1 MIEKGKNMNEITMNV
16 KHKPWSYAVRMT
28 KAYVESKIEKIKNVY
43 PFQDGIP
50 TFRIGDMTSAFG
62 HKVTNDIYAYG
73 RHYHEDKM
81 PGGHVDNYISSQIVY
96 EYFANITASDSPVFW
111 MPVGDNYGDLINIKY
126 DAEGG
131 YSKSYPIEV
140 PYESHKESEIL
151 GLSTKRVMPKGYN
164 LWCTKE
170 EEEWAFEKL
179 VAPIEYYDSYK
190 YKSLESY
197 FQEFLEIEDKIAEAE
212 DEDLYD

>member
-1 MIEKGKNMNEITMNV
+1 MNEITMNV

-28 KAYVESKIEKIKNVY
+28 KAYVESNIEKIKNVY

-50 TFRIGDMTSAFG
+50 TFRHGDLTSAFG
-62 HKVTNDIYAYG
+62 YKVAGDIYDYG

-96 EYFANITASDSPVFW
+96 EYFANIVANDSPVFW
-111 MPVGDNYGDLINIKY
+111 MPVGNNYGDLINIDY

-131 YSKSYPIEV
+131 YSESYPIEV
-140 PYESHKESEIL
+140 PYESLKESEIL

-164 LWCTKE
+164 VWCTKE
-170 EEEWAFEKL
+170 EEAWAKNKL
-179 VAPIEYYDSYK
+179 YSDDELKHNIEY
-190 YKSLESY
+190 LESH
-197 FQEFLEIEDKIAEAE
+197 FTEFLKIEDKRVEAE
-212 DEDLYD
+212 DEDLYDE

>member
-1 MIEKGKNMNEITMNV
+1 MINKGHIMNEISMNT
-16 KHKPWSYAVRMT
+16 KFKPWKYAVRMT
-28 KAYVESKIEKIKNVY
+28 RAYVESNIEKIKNVY

-50 TFRIGDMTSAFG
+50 TFRIGDLTSAYG

-96 EYFANITASDSPVFW
+96 EYFANIVADDSPVYSSPCDGSVDIHF
-111 MPVGDNYGDLINIKY
+111 

-131 YSKSYPIEV
+131 YTKSYAIEV
-140 PYESHKESEIL
+140 PFEAGGKETTSP
-151 GLSTKRVMPKGYN
+151 VGYN
-164 LWCTKE
+164 VWCTKE

-179 VAPIEYYDSYK
+179 VAPIEYYHNHKRY
-190 YKSLESY
+190 LESY
-197 FQEFLEIEDKIAEAE
+197 FQEFLKIDDEIQREADKDI
-212 DEDLYD
+212 YDDWEYERTMP

>member
-1 MIEKGKNMNEITMNV
+1 MNEITMNV

-28 KAYVESKIEKIKNVY
+28 KAYVESNIEKIKNVY

-50 TFRIGDMTSAFG
+50 TFRHGDLTSAFG
-62 HKVTNDIYAYG
+62 YKVASDIYSYG

-96 EYFANITASDSPVFW
+96 EYFANIVANDSPVFW
-111 MPVGDNYGDLINIKY
+111 MPVGCNYGDLIDIHY

-131 YSKSYPIEV
+131 YSESYPIEV
-140 PYESHKESEIL
+140 PYESLKESEIL

-164 LWCTKE
+164 VWCTKE
-170 EEEWAFEKL
+170 EEAWSKNKL
-179 VAPIEYYDSYK
+179 DSDNELKHNIEY
-190 YKSLESY
+190 LESH
-197 FQEFLEIEDKIAEAE
+197 FTEFLKIEDKRVEAE
-212 DEDLYD
+212 DEDLYDE

>member
-28 KAYVESKIEKIKNVY
+28 KAYVESNIEKIKNVY

-50 TFRIGDMTSAFG
+50 TFRHGDLTSAFG
-62 HKVTNDIYAYG
+62 YKVAGDIYDYG

-96 EYFANITASDSPVFW
+96 EYFANIVANDSPVFW
-111 MPVGDNYGDLINIKY
+111 MPVGNNYGDLINIDY

-131 YSKSYPIEV
+131 YSESYPIEV
-140 PYESHKESEIL
+140 PYESLKESEIL

-164 LWCTKE
+164 VWCTKE
-170 EEEWAFEKL
+170 EEAWAKNKL
-179 VAPIEYYDSYK
+179 YSDDELKHNIEY
-190 YKSLESY
+190 LESH
-197 FQEFLEIEDKIAEAE
+197 FTEFLKIEDKRVEAE
-212 DEDLYD
+212 DEDLYDE